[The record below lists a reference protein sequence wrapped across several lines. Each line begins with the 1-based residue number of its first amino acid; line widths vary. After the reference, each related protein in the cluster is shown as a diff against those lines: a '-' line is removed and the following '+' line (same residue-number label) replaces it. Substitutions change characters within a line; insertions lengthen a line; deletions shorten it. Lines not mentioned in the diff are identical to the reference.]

1 MAFRKPA
8 LPSLS
13 ARATAALYIVLG
25 ILWVVSTDWLLKPL
39 MALNDELA
47 TAIASSKGALFV
59 LVSGALVYA
68 LTRLAIRQQEGRAE
82 TAIRGENQLRDLI
95 ETLPV
100 PLFVVGKADG
110 RVLYANRWVALLT
123 GHDGDGPAEISFCR
137 DQAPPLPRL
146 NGGEEDQEARYWAR
160 GGEIRTASLSAQE
173 IRFQDQ
179 DALMVAMVDITRRK
193 TAEADLHR
201 KHDMLRALNDLHE
214 QFIRKSHADS
224 LFRHLLNTA
233 LAVSGSQGGQLLE
246 VQRENGGLPRTVY
259 RAGLMAIPGDPL
271 IGVALDTR
279 QAANAD
285 NRVAMPLFGGG
296 ELVAVLVLDG
306 NPEGYPAATLADLAP
321 FFASCGLLLAA
332 QANQRRREE
341 VESTLSKLSLA
352 VEQSAS
358 MVIITDRAGIIDY
371 VNQSFSVTTGYSAEE
386 VIGQTPN
393 LLRSGYMPA
402 SLFHEMWETL
412 LSGESWQGELYNR
425 RKNGE
430 HFWSQMRISP
440 LRAANGDITHLVGIG
455 EDVTFRKQFEER
467 LLRQA
472 NFDQLTGLPNRL
484 LAFDRLSQA
493 LKQSGG
499 EGRGPAVLLVDLDH
513 FKMINES
520 LGQNAGDK
528 VLVEAARRLVSCST
542 PLNTTARLG
551 NDEFLVI
558 LRGAE
563 NEERAEM
570 VAERILSHFAQPFLV
585 DGTELFLSVSIGV
598 AAAPEDGTE
607 PELLLKSCTAAMT
620 RAKEGGRNRYNFF
633 RPGMNRT
640 AARWLEVDSQ
650 LRHALD
656 RSELFLT
663 FQPLQDIPA
672 QRLCGAEALL
682 RWQNTALGGLVMP
695 DRFIPLAEETG
706 QIVPIGRW
714 VLNQACREAQSWRA
728 RGRDLI
734 IAVNTSSRQ
743 LHHPGFPDHLRE
755 ALDNSGLPPDRLEL
769 EITESVLMEDGEDTA
784 RILKDIADLGVH
796 LSLDDFGTGY
806 SSLSYL
812 KRFPFHTLKIDR
824 AFVRDLMT
832 DSSDRE
838 LVRAIIAMAKSL
850 SLTVIAEGVEEEAQ
864 LDYLRDLGCDTAQG
878 YFYSRPLAA
887 EAFRAFAGLDT
898 P

>member
-8 LPSLS
+8 LPPLS
-13 ARATAALYIVLG
+13 ARLTAGVYIGLG

-39 MALNDELA
+39 LSSHGDLA
-47 TAIASSKGALFV
+47 TAIASSKGVLFV
-59 LVSGALVYA
+59 LVSGAVVYG
-68 LTRLAIRQQEGRAE
+68 LTRLAIRQQEGRAA
-82 TAIRGENQLRDLI
+82 TGIRGETELRALI
-95 ETLPV
+95 ESLPV
-100 PLFVVGKADG
+100 PLFVVDAQDG
-110 RVLYANRWVALLT
+110 QVFYANRSVARLT
-123 GHDGDGPAEISFCR
+123 GHAGDGPAEISFCR
-137 DQAPPLPRL
+137 DQEPPLPRL
-146 NGGEEDQEARYWAR
+146 GGGDEDLEARYWAP
-160 GGEIRTASLSAQE
+160 GGEIRTACLNARG
-173 IRFQDQ
+173 IAFHGRN
-179 DALMVAMVDITRRK
+179 ALMVAMVDITRRK
-193 TAEADLHR
+193 TAEAALRR
-201 KHDMLRALNDLHE
+201 KNHMLQALNDLHE
-214 QFIRKSHADS
+214 QFIRKTDAEA
-224 LFRHLLNTA
+224 LCRHLLNTA
-233 LAVSGSQGGQLLE
+233 LAVSDSQGGQLLE
-246 VQRENGGLPRTVY
+246 VEGGENTPARTIY

-271 IGVALDTR
+271 IGQALDSR
-279 QAANAD
+279 QPATTGS
-285 NRVAMPLFGGG
+285 RVAMPLFGGG
-296 ELVAVLVLDG
+296 DLVAVLVLDG
-306 NPEGYPAATLADLAP
+306 NPEGYPAAALAELAP
-321 FFASCGLLLAA
+321 LFTSCGLLLAA
-332 QANQRRREE
+332 LANQRRREE
-341 VESTLSKLSLA
+341 AENTLGKLSLA

-358 MVIITDRAGIIDY
+358 MVIITDRAGVIDY
-371 VNQSFSVTTGYSAEE
+371 VNQSFCVTTGYSAEE

-402 SLFHEMWETL
+402 SLFQEMWDTL

-440 LRAANGDITHLVGIG
+440 LRAADGEITHMVGIG
-455 EDVTFRKQFEER
+455 EDISFRKQFEER

-493 LKQSGG
+493 LKQSGV
-499 EGRGPAVLLVDLDH
+499 EDRRLAVLLVDLDH

-520 LGQNAGDK
+520 LGQRAGDK
-528 VLVEAARRLVSCST
+528 VLVEAARRLASCCD
-542 PLNTTARLG
+542 PLHTTARLG

-558 LRGAE
+558 LHGAE
-563 NEERAEM
+563 NDERAEM
-570 VAERILSHFAQPFLV
+570 VAERILGHFTQPFLV
-585 DGTELFLSVSIGV
+585 DGTELYLSVSIGV
-598 AAAPEDGTE
+598 AVAPEDGTE
-607 PELLLKSCTAAMT
+607 PEPLLKSAAAAMT

-640 AARWLEVDSQ
+640 AAQWLEVDSQ

-663 FQPLQDIPA
+663 FQPLQDIA
-672 QRLCGAEALL
+672 GRSLCGAEALL

-714 VLNQACREAQSWRA
+714 VLRQACCEAQAWRA
-728 RGRDLI
+728 QGRDLL

-755 ALDNSGLPPDRLEL
+755 ALEQSGLPPDRLEL

-832 DSSDRE
+832 DNSDRE

-864 LDYLRDLGCDTAQG
+864 LDYLRDLGCHTAQG
-878 YFYSRPLAA
+878 YLFSRPLPA
-887 EAFRAFAGLDT
+887 EAFRAFAGLR
-898 P
+898 